1 MTIRVTTSLLPL
13 GMGIFGNKGL
23 NDEAVVMATLVSF
36 GQSIHAVSLASRKE
50 LDEAWD
56 LFINS
61 LGLMVD
67 GRIIS
72 ESSGHTVAELAKFPD
87 DHDLVLDLLKIRSRL
102 PEVQAFIQ
110 SNQRS
115 LEFTFSPNAIDSK
128 IDWSPKDFAE
138 NLTAMSK
145 RTFPNFGT
153 TEADQEFIAIMG
165 IYMMTLISDTQSD
178 SRSNKSF
185 RRITG
190 YEFALRWLA
199 EWNVRQRLAD

>member
-1 MTIRVTTSLLPL
+1 
-13 GMGIFGNKGL
+13 MGIFGKKGL
-23 NDEAVVMATLVSF
+23 NDEAVIMATLVTF
-36 GQSIHAVSLASRKE
+36 GQSIHAVSVASGHD

-61 LGLMVD
+61 LGQMVD
-67 GRIIS
+67 GRLIS
-72 ESSGHTVAELAKFPD
+72 ESSGFAVSELAKFPN
-87 DHDLVLDLLKIRSRL
+87 DHDLVLDLLKIRSKL

-115 LEFTFSPNAIDSK
+115 LEISFSPNAIDAK

-138 NLTAMSK
+138 RLTAMAK
-145 RTFPNFGT
+145 RTFPNFGN
-153 TEADQEFIAIMG
+153 TETDQEYIAVMG
-165 IYMMTLISDTQSD
+165 IYMMTLISDTQGD
-178 SRSNKSF
+178 SRSNKTF

-199 EWNVRQRLAD
+199 EWNVRQLLAD